1 MRGYIGRGYIRIYEI
16 EERLFRD
23 RERVRDEVR
32 DGLGAFASDTARQ
45 LNILGHDGHTLG
57 VDGAQIGV
65 LEQTDQVGLGR
76 FLQSSDGGRLESKI
90 GLEILGDFT
99 NKSLEGELT
108 DQKLRRLLVSPD
120 FSESDGSGTVTVR
133 FLDTSRGGGALT
145 RGLGGQL
152 LAGRLASGRLSG
164 GLLGTC
170 HGSTR

>member
-1 MRGYIGRGYIRIYEI
+1 MREI
-16 EERLFRD
+16 EKRLFRD
-23 RERVRDEVR
+23 EKRVCDEER
-32 DGLGAFASDTARQ
+32 DGLGAFASDSAGQ
-45 LNILGHDGHTLG
+45 LDILGHDGHALG
-57 VDGAQIGV
+57 VDRAQIGV
-65 LEQTDQVGLGR
+65 LEETDQVGLGC
-76 FLQSSDGGRLESKI
+76 FLQGSDGGRLETKI
-90 GLEILGDFT
+90 GLEILSDFT
-99 NKSLEGELT
+99 NQSLEGELA